1 MKTLFLDT
9 ETTGLNAKYE
19 ELVELSLIDDKGNV
33 LIDTLLKPTKKT
45 EWKQAQSIH
54 KISPEMVKDAPT
66 FADIAEQFFTLVN
79 QPNQELVIYNK
90 SFDLP
95 FLEIALPKRYS
106 QIEKLN
112 VPYSKNKT
120 TFLNKIEIP
129 THCCMLEFARFYGQW
144 DDYRQSYKWQNLS
157 FATKYIGYEFEG
169 KAHRSLSDTKACCAV
184 WQFLEENGHI
194 FKHKQTLF

>member
-33 LIDTLLKPTKKT
+33 LINTLLKPTKKT
-45 EWKQAQSIH
+45 EWKQAQAIH
-54 KISPEMVKDAPT
+54 GISPEMVKDAPT

-95 FLEIALPKRYS
+95 FLEIVLPKRYS

-112 VPYSKNKT
+112 VPYSKSKT
-120 TFLNKIEIP
+120 SFLNKIEIP
-129 THCCMLEFARFYGQW
+129 THCCMLEFASFYGQW
-144 DDYRQSYKWQNLS
+144 DDYRQSYKWQTLL
-157 FATKYIGYEFEG
+157 FASDVVGYEFEG
-169 KAHRSLSDTKACCAV
+169 KAHRSLSDTKACHAV

>member
-19 ELVELSLIDDKGNV
+19 ELVELSLIDDEGNV

-45 EWKQAQSIH
+45 EWKQAQAIH
-54 KISPEMVKDAPT
+54 GISSEMVKNAPT

-95 FLEIALPKRYS
+95 FLEIILPKRYS

-112 VPYSKNKT
+112 VPYSKGKT
-120 TFLNKIEIP
+120 SFLNKIEIP
-129 THCCMLEFARFYGQW
+129 TRCCMLEFARFYGQW
-144 DDYRQSYKWQNLS
+144 DDYRQSYKWQTLS
-157 FATKYIGYEFEG
+157 FATKHIGYEFEG
-169 KAHRSLSDTKACCAV
+169 KAHRSLSDTKACRAV
-184 WQFLEENGHI
+184 WQFLEKNGHI